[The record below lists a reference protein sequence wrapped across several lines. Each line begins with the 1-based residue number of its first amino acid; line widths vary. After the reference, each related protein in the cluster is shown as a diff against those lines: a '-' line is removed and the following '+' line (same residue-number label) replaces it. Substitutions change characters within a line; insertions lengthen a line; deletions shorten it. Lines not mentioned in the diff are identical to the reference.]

1 MVTEEAGARPEPPGA
16 ALRGVASRGSQPE
29 EAGGPDLT
37 VDEPTLLLCGDRLWV
52 QSEARRPA
60 ARRVSGHGDW
70 TGVWLQQVRVT
81 HPPGLPGASGASWD
95 TGPSVL
101 KWGTSGK
108 PGQLVILACHGSRPS
123 PPDSLTDGMEGKE
136 SSRVTAR
143 N

>member
-29 EAGGPDLT
+29 EAGGPDPT

-81 HPPGLPGASGASWD
+81 HAPWFAWGFRGFLGHWAIGAEVGNLWQAWAAGHPSLPWVKAKS
-95 TGPSVL
+95 T
-101 KWGTSGK
+101 
-108 PGQLVILACHGSRPS
+108 RF
-123 PPDSLTDGMEGKE
+123 TDGWDG
-136 SSRVTAR
+136 R
-143 N
+143 